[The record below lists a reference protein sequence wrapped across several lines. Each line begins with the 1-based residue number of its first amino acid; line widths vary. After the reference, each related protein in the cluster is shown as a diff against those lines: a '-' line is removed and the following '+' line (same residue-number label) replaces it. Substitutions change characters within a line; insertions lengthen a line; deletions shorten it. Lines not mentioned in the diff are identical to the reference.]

1 MYSVPITTKVVSSN
15 PARGEVYSIQ
25 HCVIKFV
32 MIWGRSVVFSG
43 AAISSTNKTDLHHI
57 TEILLKVALKHHNPN
72 LFCLMLM
79 KLRTFYLEQNERH
92 FYQTSLIVLIAQSG
106 TNNRRT
112 AIQDHSYSLILHTSF
127 F

>member
-1 MYSVPITTKVVSSN
+1 
-15 PARGEVYSIQ
+15 
-25 HCVIKFV
+25 
-32 MIWGRSVVFSG
+32 
-43 AAISSTNKTDLHHI
+43 
-57 TEILLKVALKHHNPN
+57 
-72 LFCLMLM
+72 MLM